1 MKKPLIKTVTTLA
14 AIGIIAYCLKRFS
27 DELVVYVSPS
37 KAMSYDAS
45 ESDFYGDD
53 WVVIL
58 RA

>member
-1 MKKPLIKTVTTLA
+1 MCKQRSESMKKLLIKTVTTLA

-45 ESDFYGDD
+45 ESDF
-53 WVVIL
+53 
-58 RA
+58 